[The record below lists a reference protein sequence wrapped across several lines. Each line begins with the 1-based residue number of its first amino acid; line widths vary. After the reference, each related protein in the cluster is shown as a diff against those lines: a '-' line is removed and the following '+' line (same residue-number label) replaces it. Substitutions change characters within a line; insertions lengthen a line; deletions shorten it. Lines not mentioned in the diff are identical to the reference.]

1 MKQVTEI
8 KMMGFKTNLTLYNSK
23 EQCINENNI
32 LLPKNRAEYGTKKE
46 LDQNV
51 ICRIANYYTCCSKIL
66 WNKLRRNDFYINNQL
81 YTETDIIKLEQ

>member
-32 LLPKNRAEYGTKKE
+32 LLPKTAPMAEQKK
-46 LDQNV
+46 
-51 ICRIANYYTCCSKIL
+51 NY
-66 WNKLRRNDFYINNQL
+66 
-81 YTETDIIKLEQ
+81 IKCNMSYC